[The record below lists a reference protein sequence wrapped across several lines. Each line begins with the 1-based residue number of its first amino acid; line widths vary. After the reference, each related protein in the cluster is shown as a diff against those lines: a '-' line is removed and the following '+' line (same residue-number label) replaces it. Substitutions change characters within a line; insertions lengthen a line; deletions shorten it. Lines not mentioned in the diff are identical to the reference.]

1 MPIFY
6 FNVGENCCA
15 NESWVAEYLVN
26 EGICSCFDE
35 AVDELRNHRCFNG
48 WFECT
53 VCNTITDCMYECGVD
68 AQAHSHVQTYHV

>member
-53 VCNTITDCMYECGVD
+53 VCNTIADCMYECGVD
-68 AQAHSHVQTYHV
+68 T